1 MGKDSMNEIE
11 VLRARI
17 SATKPDDSK
26 LYFVTRILKDSALRR
41 KAVLGKFI
49 YKVYQL
55 DIDDEIRGHLYSTTL
70 SELDRT
76 IKKELS
82 LVEYSPISDDTES
95 LFSY

>member
-49 YKVYQL
+49 YKVYQI
-55 DIDDEIRGHLYSTTL
+55 DIDDIRGHLYSTTL

-76 IKKELS
+76 IKKNCH
-82 LVEYSPISDDTES
+82 
-95 LFSY
+95 